1 MANCGD
7 SKSAVVNTD
16 DYYSSDSNSSTHF
29 DNLLSVIEQ
38 KLCDLPDVWEYVISL
53 RKFVLKQQK
62 KIKKLQRKLKG
73 LKRKETNEVAVQTNT
88 IEDRISKTITEEIKE
103 AAENAMQNQG
113 MVYEETSGLYY
124 DYNSGYYYNAEY
136 GLYYDGNTGT
146 YMSYDTESQQ
156 YVFHSQVETKTPED
170 KLDHDENKDQGK
182 SQERK
187 RRRSN
192 SVEGAD
198 LEEGECSDESA
209 HVSES
214 ESGNSDDEK
223 SLDYSSHWPPCI
235 RIIVEETSI
244 PTLKTG
250 SLYVITYEGGTL
262 GREGKHDILLTDIN
276 VSKHHLKFSFNK
288 DSSSYFVIDLGSRNG
303 TLLNGKRMSSSKQ
316 ESEQFEVV
324 HGARIQ
330 IGSTV
335 LLCHIHK
342 GSQTCGLCEPGLLQS
357 KEITENRFSIK
368 VDKNADHKQQ
378 LKKLRKKFAVN
389 HSVDSGL
396 APGYTDRAQARR
408 ETIGSQNEHEKTQ
421 VASLEQC
428 ITSENKGFK
437 LLAKM
442 GWKEGQSLGKEGT
455 GALEPVKLVSNIGT
469 SGMGSKETAV
479 QTFKTNKTEVW
490 TKTRERYD
498 QLSQDKT

>member
-182 SQERK
+182 SQVISSSTMDSLSQSLSLMQINNLRK
-187 RRRSN
+187 
-192 SVEGAD
+192 
-198 LEEGECSDESA
+198 
-209 HVSES
+209 HV
-214 ESGNSDDEK
+214 
-223 SLDYSSHWPPCI
+223 LDYSSHWPPCI